1 MKHTQVSRFSRQ
13 PAPDSLSQKLPTV
26 MTKPAG
32 LSQSMQ
38 RSSSVQEKYSA
49 AISKAIEAKNAVGE
63 NSSVRLPADE
73 IPTDTP

>member
-1 MKHTQVSRFSRQ
+1 M
-13 PAPDSLSQKLPTV
+13 
-26 MTKPAG
+26 
-32 LSQSMQ
+32 